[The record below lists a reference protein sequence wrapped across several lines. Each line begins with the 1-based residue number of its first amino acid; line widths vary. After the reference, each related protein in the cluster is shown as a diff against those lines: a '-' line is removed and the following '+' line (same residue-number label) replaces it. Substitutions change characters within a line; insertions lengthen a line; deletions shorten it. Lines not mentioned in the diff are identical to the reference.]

1 MSALPSIRKR
11 LLVALGVLTIVWCLA
26 VSLVVGWVVQHE
38 IDELLDQALQESGE
52 VLLGALSSRADE
64 LSIAKITPMQTPAHV
79 EQLVWQIVGPDGA
92 VLLRSQGAPESA
104 LGATQAKGFLE
115 VQSHWRVY
123 AMPFEGRGRM
133 LYVGQVVSERTE
145 ARMEAVGYAIGAAL
159 LVGAIAV
166 FWMSASLRRELQ
178 SLLEMSQSV
187 ATFDPLTSN
196 VELAPPDRDELRPM
210 HAAIVNFGQRL
221 AHKVANERA
230 FAGHA
235 AHALRT
241 PLAAMMTNLSVAQRR
256 AGPDAQI
263 PLKRA
268 QESADRLRRVVSAL
282 LTMFRSGAQLRC
294 TEVNVEDIV
303 DELAFDGLS
312 VVPTAGC
319 RVYADPDLLAAALW
333 NLIDNA
339 IRHGATVLQVAT
351 FDTDDLSCIRLQ
363 DNGSGMS
370 EATRLKMQNAIDT
383 QHYEGATG
391 LGLMLADMVARAHGG
406 RVVLLP
412 SAHGC
417 CIELCLGR
425 RTSIATDTPNIEK
438 GQDFE

>member
-1 MSALPSIRKR
+1 MSALPSIRRR
-11 LLVALGVLTIVWCLA
+11 LLVALGVLAIVWCLA

-38 IDELLDQALQESGE
+38 IDELLDHALQESGE
-52 VLLGALSSRADE
+52 VLLGVLLLRADE
-64 LSIAKITPMQTPAHV
+64 PALARAEPMPGPGHDS
-79 EQLVWQIVGPDGA
+79 QLIWQIVGPDGV
-92 VLLRSQGAPESA
+92 VLLRSHRAPDKA
-104 LGATQAKGFLE
+104 LGTAQASDFLE
-115 VQSHWRVY
+115 AQSSWRVY
-123 AMPFEGRGRM
+123 AMPFDGHGRM
-133 LYVGQVVSERTE
+133 LYVGQALSERGEARTE
-145 ARMEAVGYAIGAAL
+145 AVAYAVAAAL

-166 FWMSASLRRELQ
+166 YWMSASLRRELQ
-178 SLLEMSQSV
+178 PLLQMSHSV
-187 ATFDPLTSN
+187 ASFDPLTSN
-196 VELAPPDRDELRPM
+196 VEVAHPDREELRPL

-221 AHKVANERA
+221 ARKVANERA

-256 AGPDAQI
+256 AGPDAQT

-268 QESADRLRRVVSAL
+268 QESADRLRRVVNAL

-294 TEVNVEDIV
+294 ADVNVEEIV
-303 DELAFDGLS
+303 DELAFDGLT
-312 VVPTAGC
+312 VLPIAGC

-339 IRHGATVLQVAT
+339 IRHDATVLQVAT
-351 FDTDDLSCIRLQ
+351 FEAGDLSCIRLQ
-363 DNGSGMS
+363 DNGRGMS
-370 EATRLKMQNAIDT
+370 EVARLQMQTAIDT

-412 SAHGC
+412 SAQGC

-425 RTSIATDTPNIEK
+425 RSSIAAVASNIEK
-438 GQDFE
+438 DQDSA